1 MIYKNYMESR
11 QPGVTSLGEK
21 RWAEAPHTLNY
32 CRPMGNCG
40 IRRTLEE
47 VAETVV
53 NTTSLPPGMF
63 HGSLVLSC
71 GL

>member
-11 QPGVTSLGEK
+11 QLGVTSLDEK

-32 CRPMGNCG
+32 CQPMENCR

-47 VAETVV
+47 DVETVV
-53 NTTSLPPGMF
+53 NTTLLPPGMF